1 MKNKMN
7 RLLKTLTYVTLSI
20 MVALT
25 VSCSAEDGRNGID
38 GEMGPQG
45 EQGPAGQDG
54 NANVIASDWFQV
66 QYDEMSGANPPT
78 WGVMSFLND
87 DIPEV
92 DLEEFVETG
101 GALLVYAKLYEGS
114 DETDYMILSTPTT
127 YGNLTI
133 ISGFRN
139 TASGVTL
146 AIQIEGTNV
155 SSLENIPN
163 LTFRYVLIPAA
174 TAQAF
179 KLNSGNFPKTFNEA
193 VTLFGLE
200 E

>member
-25 VSCSAEDGRNGID
+25 VSCSAEDGLNGID

-45 EQGPAGQDG
+45 EQGQDG

-66 QYDEMSGANPPT
+66 QYDEISGANPPT
-78 WGVMSFLND
+78 WGAMIFQND

-101 GALLVYAKLYEGS
+101 GALLVYAKLYEGN
-114 DETDYMILSTPTT
+114 DETDYIILSTPTT
-127 YGNLTI
+127 FGDLTF

-139 TASGVTL
+139 NETGIALV
-146 AIQIEGTNV
+146 IQIESNDV

-163 LTFRYVLIPAA
+163 LTFRYVLVPAT

-193 VTLFGLE
+193 VTLFGLDE
-200 E
+200 

>member
-25 VSCSAEDGRNGID
+25 VSCSAEDGLNGID

-45 EQGPAGQDG
+45 EQGQDG

-66 QYDEMSGANPPT
+66 QYDEISGANPPT
-78 WGVMSFLND
+78 WGAMIFQND

-101 GALLVYAKLYEGS
+101 GALLVYAKLYEGN
-114 DETDYMILSTPTT
+114 DETDYIILSTPTT
-127 YGNLTI
+127 FGDLTF

-139 TASGVTL
+139 NETGIAL
-146 AIQIEGTNV
+146 AIQIESTNV

-163 LTFRYVLIPAA
+163 LTFRYVLVPAT

-193 VTLFGLE
+193 FTLFGLDE
-200 E
+200 

>member
-78 WGVMSFLND
+78 
-87 DIPEV
+87 
-92 DLEEFVETG
+92 
-101 GALLVYAKLYEGS
+101 
-114 DETDYMILSTPTT
+114 
-127 YGNLTI
+127 
-133 ISGFRN
+133 
-139 TASGVTL
+139 
-146 AIQIEGTNV
+146 
-155 SSLENIPN
+155 
-163 LTFRYVLIPAA
+163 
-174 TAQAF
+174 
-179 KLNSGNFPKTFNEA
+179 
-193 VTLFGLE
+193 
-200 E
+200 

>member
-25 VSCSAEDGRNGID
+25 VSCSAEDGLNGID

-45 EQGPAGQDG
+45 EQGQDG

-66 QYDEMSGANPPT
+66 QYDEISGANPPT
-78 WGVMSFLND
+78 WGAMIFQND

-101 GALLVYAKLYEGS
+101 GALLVYAKLYEGN
-114 DETDYMILSTPTT
+114 DETDYIILSTPTT
-127 YGNLTI
+127 FGNLTF

-139 TASGVTL
+139 NETGIALV
-146 AIQIEGTNV
+146 IQIESNDV
-155 SSLENIPN
+155 SSFENIPN
-163 LTFRYVLIPAA
+163 LTFRYVLVPAT

-193 VTLFGLE
+193 VTLFGLDE
-200 E
+200 

>member
-1 MKNKMN
+1 MTNHIN
-7 RLLKTLTYVTLSI
+7 RRLKTLAYTTLAI
-20 MVALT
+20 MIALT

-66 QYDEMSGANPPT
+66 QYDEISGANPPT
-78 WGVMSFLND
+78 WGAMIFQND

-101 GALLVYAKLYEGS
+101 GALLVNAKLYEGN
-114 DETDYMILSTPTT
+114 DETDYIILSTPTT
-127 YGNLTI
+127 FGDLTF

-139 TASGVTL
+139 NETGIAL

-174 TAQAF
+174 TVQAF

>member
-101 GALLVYAKLYEGS
+101 GALLVYAKLYEGN
-114 DETDYMILSTPTT
+114 DETDYIILSTPTT
-127 YGNLTI
+127 FGDLTF

-139 TASGVTL
+139 NETGIAL

>member
-1 MKNKMN
+1 MKNKTN
-7 RLLKTLTYVTLSI
+7 RLVKTFIYTTLAI
-20 MVALT
+20 MIALNL
-25 VSCSAEDGRNGID
+25 SCSAEDGRNGID

-66 QYDEMSGANPPT
+66 QYDEISGANPPT
-78 WGVMSFLND
+78 WGAMIFQND

-101 GALLVYAKLYEGS
+101 GALLVYAKLYEGN
-114 DETDYMILSTPTT
+114 DETDYIILSTPTT
-127 YGNLTI
+127 FGDLTF

-139 TASGVTL
+139 NETGIAL

-193 VTLFGLE
+193 VTLFGLDE
-200 E
+200 

>member
-1 MKNKMN
+1 
-7 RLLKTLTYVTLSI
+7 
-20 MVALT
+20 MVATGLT
-25 VSCSAEDGRNGID
+25 VKWARKVN
-38 GEMGPQG
+38 G

-101 GALLVYAKLYEGS
+101 GALLVYAKLYEGN
-114 DETDYMILSTPTT
+114 DETDYIILSTPTT
-127 YGNLTI
+127 FGDLTF

-139 TASGVTL
+139 NETGIAL

-174 TAQAF
+174 TVQAF

>member
-78 WGVMSFLND
+78 WGGMIFQND

-101 GALLVYAKLYEGS
+101 GALLVYAKLYEGN
-114 DETDYMILSTPTT
+114 DETDYIILSTPTT
-127 YGNLTI
+127 YINLTI

-139 TASGVTL
+139 TASGVAL
-146 AIQIEGTNV
+146 VIQIEGTNV
-155 SSLENIPN
+155 SSIENIPN

>member
-1 MKNKMN
+1 
-7 RLLKTLTYVTLSI
+7 

-45 EQGPAGQDG
+45 EQGSAGQDG

-66 QYDEMSGANPPT
+66 QYDEMSSNNPPT
-78 WGVMSFLND
+78 WGAMIFQND
-87 DIPEV
+87 DIPEI

-101 GALLVYAKLYEGS
+101 GALLVYAKLYEGT
-114 DETDYMILSTPTT
+114 DETDYNIFSIPATFGVLAF
-127 YGNLTI
+127 N
-133 ISGFRN
+133 SGFRN
-139 TASGVTL
+139 TATGVAM
-146 AIQIEGTNV
+146 AIQIESPDV

-163 LTFRYVLIPAA
+163 LTFRYILVPAT
-174 TAQAF
+174 TAQASQV
-179 KLNSGNFPKTFNEA
+179 NSGNFSKTFNEA

>member
-1 MKNKMN
+1 MKIKIN
-7 RLLKTLTYVTLSI
+7 RLLKTFSYTTLSI

-25 VSCSAEDGRNGID
+25 VSCSAEDGRNGTD

-45 EQGPAGQDG
+45 KQGPPGQDG

-66 QYDEMSGANPPT
+66 QYDEISGANPPT
-78 WGVMSFLND
+78 WGAMIFQND

-92 DLEEFVETG
+92 DLEGFVETG
-101 GALLVYAKLYEGS
+101 GALLVYAKLYEGN
-114 DETDYMILSTPTT
+114 DETDYIILSTPTT
-127 YGNLTI
+127 FGVLTF
-133 ISGFRN
+133 ISGFSN
-139 TASGVTL
+139 TETGVAL
-146 AIQIEGTNV
+146 MIRIESNDV

-193 VTLFGLE
+193 VTLFGLDE
-200 E
+200 

>member
-78 WGVMSFLND
+78 WGAMIFQND

-101 GALLVYAKLYEGS
+101 GALLVYAKLYEGN
-114 DETDYMILSTPTT
+114 DETDYIILSTPTT
-127 YGNLTI
+127 FGDLTF

-139 TASGVTL
+139 NETGIAL